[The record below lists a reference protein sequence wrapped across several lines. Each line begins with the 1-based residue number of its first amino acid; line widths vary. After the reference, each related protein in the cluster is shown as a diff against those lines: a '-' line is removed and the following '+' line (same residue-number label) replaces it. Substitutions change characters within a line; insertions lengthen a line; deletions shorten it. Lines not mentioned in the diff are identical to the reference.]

1 MNGLRIANVALA
13 VHQSKWPISTMLK
26 LRVITA
32 LILAPSAV
40 AAILF
45 LGNSHFAMMMGLVIT
60 LAAWEWA
67 NISGIQSAASK
78 TAYALLN
85 GLLMVLLYSLGN
97 EYIYFATTLAA
108 VVFWLFALALIVAY
122 QKSSKGEF
130 RLPVHA
136 LYLGPPVLVPA
147 WTSLVMLHA
156 HEPGGARLVLL
167 LMVLVWIADIAAY
180 FSGKRWGRTKL
191 CDRVSPG
198 KSREGVYG
206 ALLGVVIAAIV
217 AALGNKLAPVDSLV
231 LVAICLL
238 SVIASIVG
246 DLFESLV
253 KRIGNV
259 KDSGNILPGH
269 GGILDRIDSLTAAL
283 PVFVALLWVWER
295 LI

>member
-1 MNGLRIANVALA
+1 MSGLRIDNVDLA
-13 VHQSKWPISTMLK
+13 APQSKWPTSTMLK

-45 LGNSHFAMMMGLVIT
+45 LRSPLFALVMGVVIT

-67 NISGIQSAASK
+67 NISGIQATASK
-78 TAYALLN
+78 IAYALLN
-85 GLLMVLLYSLGN
+85 GLLMILVYSIGN
-97 EYIYFATTLAA
+97 EYAYLVITLAA
-108 VVFWLFALALIVAY
+108 VIFWLIALALIIAY
-122 QKSSKGEF
+122 QKSSQGEF

-136 LYLGPPVLVPA
+136 LYLGPPVLLPA

-156 HEPGGARLVLL
+156 HEPAGARLVLL

-180 FSGKRWGRTKL
+180 FSGKKWGRTKL
-191 CDRVSPG
+191 CDKVSPG

-206 ALLGVVIAAIV
+206 ALLGVIIAAIV
-217 AALGNKLAPVDSLV
+217 AAMAKQLGPLDSLI

-238 SVIASIVG
+238 SVVASIVG

-283 PVFVALLWVWER
+283 PVFVALLWVWEKG
-295 LI
+295 I